1 MTLSLSGTFE
11 EPEQPEKLEQPF
23 QPVNTKEQTVEEFMI
38 THKEDGKRLDVFL
51 MEKKR
56 WPRSFFMKA
65 LRTKKIK
72 VNGKK
77 EDPSY
82 RLVAGDQVRSF
93 VLEENQAPVKRKPV
107 AVIYEDENFLAVNKP
122 AGVLS
127 LDVTGKTKDTMAD
140 RVTEY
145 LKSQGGGK
153 AYPVHRIDFNT
164 SGILLFAKS
173 PAVRD
178 GLMAFIKERKISKSY
193 VAVVL
198 GVMQPAK
205 GTLTHQL
212 FKDAK
217 KNQVYVTEEPV
228 KGSRTAITE
237 YERLAVKDGLSL
249 VRCHLITGRTHQ
261 IRSQM
266 AHVGHPLLGDD
277 KYGSKVTNRQYK
289 EKRQLLCAC
298 CVEFHVGKT
307 SSPLAYLD
315 GMKLELKQVDFVKKY
330 FSGASI

>member
-1 MTLSLSGTFE
+1 MEIFI
-11 EPEQPEKLEQPF
+11 
-23 QPVNTKEQTVEEFMI
+23 I
-38 THKEDGKRLDVFL
+38 THKEEGKRLDAFL
-51 MEKKR
+51 LDKKH

-82 RLVAGDQVRSF
+82 RLQVGDQVRSF
-93 VLEENQAPVKRKPV
+93 VLEESSRPKKSI
-107 AVIYEDENFLAVNKP
+107 AVIYEDENLIAVNKP

-140 RVTEY
+140 RVTDY
-145 LKSQGGGK
+145 LKSHGGGI

-164 SGILLFAKS
+164 CGILLFAKTEK
-173 PAVRD
+173 VRD
-178 GLMAFIKERKISKSY
+178 GLMALIKERKISKSY
-193 VAVVL
+193 VAVVQ
-198 GVMQPAK
+198 GMIQPAK
-205 GTLTHQL
+205 GTLQHQL

-217 KNQVYVTEEPV
+217 KNQVYVTETPV

-237 YERLAVKDGLSL
+237 YERLAVRNGFSL

-277 KYGSKVTNRQYK
+277 KYGSKALNRQHG
-289 EKRQLLCAC
+289 EKRQLLCSCAMAFQADIGGFLSYLAGKEIHLEKIPF
-298 CVEFHVGKT
+298 VE
-307 SSPLAYLD
+307 
-315 GMKLELKQVDFVKKY
+315 KY
-330 FSGASI
+330 FPGISG

>member
-1 MTLSLSGTFE
+1 M
-11 EPEQPEKLEQPF
+11 
-23 QPVNTKEQTVEEFMI
+23 EEFII

-51 MEKKR
+51 MERKH
-56 WPRSFFMKA
+56 WSRSFFMKA

-77 EDPSY
+77 EEASY
-82 RLVAGDQVRSF
+82 RLLQGDWVRSF
-93 VLEENQAPVKRKPV
+93 VLEEKNTPSRRKPV
-107 AVIYEDENFLAVNKP
+107 TVIYEDENFLAVNKP

-127 LDVTGKTKDTMAD
+127 LDVTGQVKDTMAD
-140 RVTEY
+140 RVTVY
-145 LKSQGGGK
+145 LQSQGGGK

-178 GLMAFIKERKISKSY
+178 GLMALIKERKISKSY
-193 VAVVL
+193 VAVVQ
-198 GVMQPAK
+198 GVVQPAK

-217 KNQVYVTEEPV
+217 KNQVYVTDEPV

-237 YERLAVKDGLSL
+237 YERLAVKEGLSL

-266 AHVGHPLLGDD
+266 AHIGHPLLGDD
-277 KYGSKVTNRQYK
+277 KYGSKAMNRQYK

-298 CVEFHVGKT
+298 TVEFHVGKGGG
-307 SSPLAYLD
+307 SLAYLE
-315 GMKLELKQVDFVKKY
+315 GMQLQLKQVDFVDTY
-330 FSGASI
+330 FPGTKI